1 MKMLQHTHKTPQI
14 ADRAIYFV
22 VRDFKTT
29 SGALPT
35 ISDLCHILGTEDTPA
50 SRHTVYRWVSRA
62 VSAGQLRL
70 LRRSS
75 SGRNGFY
82 YVVDLN
88 D

>member
-1 MKMLQHTHKTPQI
+1 MFPNIPKNPQI

-22 VRDFKTT
+22 VRDFKSN
-29 SGALPT
+29 SGTLPS
-35 ISDLCHILGTEDTPA
+35 ISDLCHVLGTEDAPA

-62 VSAGQLRL
+62 VSSGQLRL
-70 LRRSS
+70 LRRAS

-82 YVVDLN
+82 YVVDLI

>member
-1 MKMLQHTHKTPQI
+1 MLQITPKTPQI

-22 VRDFKTT
+22 VRDFKSN
-29 SGALPT
+29 SGVLPS
-35 ISDLCHILGTEDTPA
+35 ISDLCHVLGTEDTPA

-62 VSAGQLRL
+62 VASGQLRL
-70 LRRSS
+70 LRRAS
-75 SGRNGFY
+75 SGRHGFY